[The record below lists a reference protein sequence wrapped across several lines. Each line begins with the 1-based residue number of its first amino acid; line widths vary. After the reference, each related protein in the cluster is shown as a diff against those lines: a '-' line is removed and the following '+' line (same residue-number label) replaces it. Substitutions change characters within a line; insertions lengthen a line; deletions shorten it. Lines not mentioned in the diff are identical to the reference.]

1 MSLRALFELPD
12 CFFYA
17 RVLGDIPFLLI
28 ERCFFERL
36 TNTRA
41 HLVVAPS
48 FVLMSPLLLGAAA
61 LIALSNFNTI

>member
-1 MSLRALFELPD
+1 MSLRALLELPD

-17 RVLGDIPFLLI
+17 RVLGDIPFIVI

-48 FVLMSPLLLGAAA
+48 FILMSPLLLGAAA